1 MIQILKRRFIITAM
15 IAITL
20 LLAVL
25 LSIINIANYWFA
37 DTESDKILNIISDPQ
52 PHFPPHR
59 PPSDSSDTD
68 GRRIFS
74 PPPNENTRLSAI
86 QFTVETDAV
95 GSIPDIDLSRI
106 STISE
111 KEAEAVYKEA
121 LSENSE
127 YGKIDSFKYKRIVAP
142 NGRTKYIFLDTTT
155 QRHFVLRVL
164 AFSLLAGLFVWLIM
178 LLIVILLSHRAIAPI
193 AKNIEKQKQ
202 FVTDAGHEIKTPLA
216 IILANTE
223 AMELHNGESKWS
235 RNIKSQVSRL
245 NGLMQNLLTL
255 SKSDE
260 GNIDVPKAE
269 FDLSQLLTEVFDM
282 FKEPA
287 SQRSLT
293 FDVSIPDEVSVFSNK
308 EHISR
313 IISILL
319 DNSVKYTKER
329 STVGI
334 ELQKT
339 EKHVEISIK
348 NECEA
353 LPSCEPEK
361 LFDRFYREDSARTQK
376 SGGYGIGL
384 SAARA
389 LTMLC
394 GGSLNAKYHK
404 ATTII
409 FTLRI

>member
-1 MIQILKRRFIITAM
+1 MTKALKRRFIITAM

-20 LLAVL
+20 LLTVL
-25 LSIINIANYWFA
+25 LGIINVANYWSA
-37 DTESDKILNIISDPQ
+37 DAESEKILNILSDPQ

-59 PPSDSSDTD
+59 PSSDSQKSE
-68 GRRIFS
+68 GSRIFS

-86 QFTVETDAV
+86 QFTVEISDDENEPV
-95 GSIPDIDLSRI
+95 IDLSRI

-111 KEAEAVYKEA
+111 RDAMSLYKKA
-121 LSENSE
+121 LSENAES
-127 YGKIDSFKYKRIVAP
+127 GKIDSFKYKRVNMP
-142 NGRTKYIFLDTTT
+142 DGKTKYVFLDTTT
-155 QRHFVLRVL
+155 QIHFVLRVL
-164 AFSLLAGLFVWLIM
+164 AFSLLAGLFVWFIM
-178 LLIVILLSHRAIAPI
+178 LLIVILLSRKAIAPI
-193 AKNIEKQKQ
+193 AKNFEKQKQ

-223 AMELHNGESKWS
+223 ALELHNGENKWS
-235 RNIKSQVSRL
+235 KNIKSQVSRL

-260 GNIDVPKAE
+260 GNVDVPKAE
-269 FDLSQLLTEVFDM
+269 FNLSQLLTETADM

-287 SQRSLT
+287 AQRSLT
-293 FDVSIPDEVSVFSNK
+293 FDCTIPDEISVFSNK

-319 DNSVKYTKER
+319 DNSVKYAKAN
-329 STVGI
+329 SVVGI
-334 ELQKT
+334 KLHKA
-339 EKHVEISIK
+339 EKHAEISVK
-348 NECEA
+348 NECEN
-353 LPSCEPEK
+353 LPSCDPEK

-389 LTMLC
+389 LITLC
-394 GGSLNAKYHK
+394 GGNISAKYAEPNSIVFK
-404 ATTII
+404 II
-409 FTLRI
+409 I